1 MQITATVRSFAARHE
16 AMVATDGVEQ
26 AVAIAPRA
34 SGPGSS
40 LNGGELLLLAM
51 RVQRTRWGSRM
62 RRRCA
67 WKRPVRAL
75 SDIDR
80 RST

>member
-1 MQITATVRSFAARHE
+1 MQITATVRSFAGRHE

-51 RVQRTRWGSRM
+51 RVP
-62 RRRCA
+62 
-67 WKRPVRAL
+67 KDAL
-75 SDIDR
+75 G
-80 RST
+80 